1 MLIQFVLFP
10 ECLPTLEAFE
20 WAEGFPYEQVLK
32 SCILK
37 ETQSPLAAAGYWPH
51 RPFPRSKTMD
61 QWTWTSK
68 DALVTQ
74 TVCILQKWML
84 WWIEG
89 KYLQLHTELRKQNGE
104 VPPLVHISIFSM
116 ASFCKIEL
124 NPPPKKRP
132 GYKKRAVVP
141 TYVSG
146 LGHAVS
152 FMLSIPPSVMQE
164 QGWCNST
171 ALYKNPLLWR
181 SEVCSSG
188 LALPGK
194 LLVECIF
201 KRCWPFLLLWR
212 TEFQNT
218 TAGAERQFYKH
229 SKNLKA
235 ICSSLPFSTYHIW
248 ETESEEAK
256 NPQRL

>member
-1 MLIQFVLFP
+1 MPSHTGGIWMGGRISLW
-10 ECLPTLEAFE
+10 TG
-20 WAEGFPYEQVLK
+20 AEELHSERNTESI
-32 SCILK
+32 SCCWIL
-37 ETQSPLAAAGYWPH
+37 TSQTV
-51 RPFPRSKTMD
+51 SKIKNNG
-61 QWTWTSK
+61 SVNLNFK
-68 DALVTQ
+68 RCSGH

-104 VPPLVHISIFSM
+104 VPPPVHISIFSM

-152 FMLSIPPSVMQE
+152 LMLSIPPSVMKE

-256 NPQRL
+256 NPRRL